1 MSVYRIAGIEVH
13 KKMLAVVV
21 ADVAGEGEYVF
32 ERRQFGATPGELD
45 KLTDWLTGLEVKEA
59 VMESTAQYWKP
70 VWRKL
75 EGKYRLHLAQAQSN
89 RAPRGRKEDFRDA
102 ERLVRRQVAGE
113 LILSFVPDPEQRLW
127 RTVTHTKLQ
136 LTRDKVRL
144 TNQLEALLE
153 DCRIKLS
160 GFVSQL
166 LGASSRRMLK
176 ALAEGETDAARLA
189 ALADA
194 GLRATPVQLLDALA
208 AAATLDP
215 ARRGLIRLTL
225 QRLELMEKQ
234 IAQLDTMIAKLLHE
248 PSEAVLRLTE
258 IPGVGVDSA
267 QQIIAEVGP
276 DAAVFPSSPQMAS
289 WVGVCPGRQESAAV
303 SKSDRSPKGNRAMRR
318 ILAQCANAAV
328 RAKGSAFEVF
338 YRRIVP
344 RLGHNKAI
352 WLAHRL
358 CRVAWKVLRQH
369 LRYREIGPRPNL
381 EAVRKRASRLATQLR
396 QLGYQ
401 VTPPHTEA
409 IS

>member
-1 MSVYRIAGIEVH
+1 
-13 KKMLAVVV
+13 
-21 ADVAGEGEYVF
+21 
-32 ERRQFGATPGELD
+32 
-45 KLTDWLTGLEVKEA
+45 
-59 VMESTAQYWKP
+59 MESTAQYWKP

-189 ALADA
+189 ALTDA
-194 GLRATPVQLLDALA
+194 GLRATPVQLPDALA

-276 DAAVFPSSPQMAS
+276 DAAVFPSSQQMAS

-358 CRVAWKVLRQH
+358 CRLAWKVLRQH